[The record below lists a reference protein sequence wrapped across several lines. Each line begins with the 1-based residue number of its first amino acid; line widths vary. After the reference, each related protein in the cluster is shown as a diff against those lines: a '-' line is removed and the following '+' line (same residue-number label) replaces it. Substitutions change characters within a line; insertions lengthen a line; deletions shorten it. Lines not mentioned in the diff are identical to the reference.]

1 MKIQSLIFVY
11 TIQIFIINS
20 LHLLTKKFKN
30 DIIKYIKIVKGVC
43 EKMSD
48 KCLTVNELFSG
59 IGTQA
64 FALEYMKIPHK
75 VVGTAEIEK
84 NAIEAY
90 NIAHGET
97 RNYGDISKIESLDYA
112 DLWTYSFPCFTG
124 DTLVFTDKG
133 YKKMIDV
140 DTNDMVFTHK
150 SSFKPVLKKF
160 DNGMHEIWEIKT
172 ANVDVI
178 RTTKNHKFYVVTR
191 SKKWNTQT
199 NRYDFIFSEPYW
211 KECYELTSNDYVL
224 SPTYNVEKEIELK
237 EYIKPSDNKPGR
249 HDSIL
254 KLQPISNNT
263 DFYWILGKFIGDGWF
278 RADKKGIVI
287 CCSKKNNESKELERK
302 LNALKI
308 NYSKVEERTTYK
320 YHIISIELALFCE
333 KFNSGAVNKKLPI
346 EIFNLKKPLLKA
358 FIEGYLFA
366 DGCKVGNVHKITSV
380 SRELLYG
387 IGMCITKVYNVPFRL
402 YYNEM
407 PKTTVIEG
415 RTVNQHDVYQ
425 LVFDLRENIKRT
437 SCVYL
442 NNNYWYKITDV
453 KNTFEKEQVYDIEV
467 QEDHSLVV
475 QGLGV
480 HNCQDLSS
488 GGKCIGI
495 AEKGMNA
502 QDEHGNKI
510 ATRSGLLW
518 EVERL
523 LAHSCGYDIDKKTNK
538 LIKNEEYEVNPP
550 KYLLLENV
558 AELVKVRRHNDHFRN
573 WRDRLT
579 ELGYITSI
587 AILNGKDFGIPQNR
601 ERVFCLSVRK
611 DVYPDE
617 VYLPSTAKV
626 HPAKFEDFVDKE
638 VLDYKG
644 SLMIDPAI
652 SDYLLPAYTRDLE
665 AISKSDKEIFTCECK
680 SGFQDHRVGITA
692 APTIRHQNQHTAI
705 FVNNQIHKLTAC
717 ECWKFMGIKE
727 EDFWKVK
734 NNSNISNNIMC
745 GLAGNAIVVPVLM
758 SIFYQIYLIE
768 TRGYPIEN
776 PATVPYLT
784 LKDNVENLNPALF
797 D

>member
-30 DIIKYIKIVKGVC
+30 DIIKYIKIVKGVR

-124 DTLVFTDKG
+124 AMKVLTNNG
-133 YKKMIDV
+133 YKKIKDIKPGMFV
-140 DTNDMVFTHK
+140 YTHTGK
-150 SSFKPVLKKF
+150 LQKVINFF
-160 DNGMHEIWEIKT
+160 DNGKHPIINLKLSDT
-172 ANVDVI
+172 AI
-178 RTTKNHKFYVVTR
+178 IETTSNHKFLVNR
-191 SKKWNTQT
+191 SKN
-199 NRYDFIFSEPYW
+199 
-211 KECYELTSNDYVL
+211 
-224 SPTYNVEKEIELK
+224 IEWVMCK
-237 EYIKPSDNKPGR
+237 D
-249 HDSIL
+249 
-254 KLQPISNNT
+254 LQ
-263 DFYWILGKFIGDGWF
+263 IGDKVCKLS
-278 RADKKGIVI
+278 DKENKYNYVIV
-287 CCSKKNNESKELERK
+287 
-302 LNALKI
+302 
-308 NYSKVEERTTYK
+308 
-320 YHIISIELALFCE
+320 
-333 KFNSGAVNKKLPI
+333 
-346 EIFNLKKPLLKA
+346 
-358 FIEGYLFA
+358 
-366 DGCKVGNVHKITSV
+366 
-380 SRELLYG
+380 
-387 IGMCITKVYNVPFRL
+387 
-402 YYNEM
+402 
-407 PKTTVIEG
+407 
-415 RTVNQHDVYQ
+415 
-425 LVFDLRENIKRT
+425 ENI
-437 SCVYL
+437 SP
-442 NNNYWYKITDV
+442 
-453 KNTFEKEQVYDIEV
+453 KNTIENVYDIEV
-467 QEDHSLVV
+467 ETDHSFIIN
-475 QGLGV
+475 GV
-480 HNCQDLSS
+480 ITHNCQDLSS

-638 VLDYKG
+638 VLNYKG
-644 SLMIDPAI
+644 GLMIDPAI
-652 SDYLLPAYTRDLE
+652 SDYLMPAYTRDLE

>member
-30 DIIKYIKIVKGVC
+30 DIIKYIKIVKGVR

-124 DTLVFTDKG
+124 AMKVLTNNG
-133 YKKMIDV
+133 YKKIKDIKPGMFV
-140 DTNDMVFTHK
+140 YTHTGK
-150 SSFKPVLKKF
+150 LQKVINFF
-160 DNGMHEIWEIKT
+160 DNGKHPIINLKLSDTDIIE
-172 ANVDVI
+172 
-178 RTTKNHKFYVVTR
+178 TTSNHKFLVNR
-191 SKKWNTQT
+191 SKN
-199 NRYDFIFSEPYW
+199 
-211 KECYELTSNDYVL
+211 
-224 SPTYNVEKEIELK
+224 IEWVMCK
-237 EYIKPSDNKPGR
+237 D
-249 HDSIL
+249 
-254 KLQPISNNT
+254 LQ
-263 DFYWILGKFIGDGWF
+263 IGDKVCKLS
-278 RADKKGIVI
+278 DKENKYNYVIV
-287 CCSKKNNESKELERK
+287 
-302 LNALKI
+302 
-308 NYSKVEERTTYK
+308 
-320 YHIISIELALFCE
+320 
-333 KFNSGAVNKKLPI
+333 
-346 EIFNLKKPLLKA
+346 
-358 FIEGYLFA
+358 
-366 DGCKVGNVHKITSV
+366 
-380 SRELLYG
+380 
-387 IGMCITKVYNVPFRL
+387 
-402 YYNEM
+402 
-407 PKTTVIEG
+407 
-415 RTVNQHDVYQ
+415 
-425 LVFDLRENIKRT
+425 ENI
-437 SCVYL
+437 SP
-442 NNNYWYKITDV
+442 
-453 KNTFEKEQVYDIEV
+453 KNTIENVYDIEV
-467 QEDHSLVV
+467 ETDHSFIIN
-475 QGLGV
+475 GV
-480 HNCQDLSS
+480 ITHNCQDLSS

-638 VLDYKG
+638 VLNYKG
-644 SLMIDPAI
+644 GLMIDPAI
-652 SDYLLPAYTRDLE
+652 SDYLMPAYTRDLE

>member
-30 DIIKYIKIVKGVC
+30 DIIKYIKIVKGVR

-124 DTLVFTDKG
+124 AMKVLTNNG
-133 YKKMIDV
+133 YKKIKDIKPGMFV
-140 DTNDMVFTHK
+140 YTHTGK
-150 SSFKPVLKKF
+150 LQKVINFF
-160 DNGMHEIWEIKT
+160 DNGKHPIINLKLSDT
-172 ANVDVI
+172 AI
-178 RTTKNHKFYVVTR
+178 IETTSNHKFLVNR
-191 SKKWNTQT
+191 SKN
-199 NRYDFIFSEPYW
+199 
-211 KECYELTSNDYVL
+211 
-224 SPTYNVEKEIELK
+224 IEWVMCK
-237 EYIKPSDNKPGR
+237 D
-249 HDSIL
+249 
-254 KLQPISNNT
+254 LQ
-263 DFYWILGKFIGDGWF
+263 IGDKVCKLS
-278 RADKKGIVI
+278 DKENKYNYVIV
-287 CCSKKNNESKELERK
+287 
-302 LNALKI
+302 
-308 NYSKVEERTTYK
+308 
-320 YHIISIELALFCE
+320 
-333 KFNSGAVNKKLPI
+333 
-346 EIFNLKKPLLKA
+346 
-358 FIEGYLFA
+358 
-366 DGCKVGNVHKITSV
+366 
-380 SRELLYG
+380 
-387 IGMCITKVYNVPFRL
+387 
-402 YYNEM
+402 
-407 PKTTVIEG
+407 
-415 RTVNQHDVYQ
+415 
-425 LVFDLRENIKRT
+425 ENI
-437 SCVYL
+437 SP
-442 NNNYWYKITDV
+442 
-453 KNTFEKEQVYDIEV
+453 KNTIENVYDIEV
-467 QEDHSLVV
+467 ETDHSFIIN
-475 QGLGV
+475 GV
-480 HNCQDLSS
+480 ITHNCQDLSS

-644 SLMIDPAI
+644 GLMIDPAI
-652 SDYLLPAYTRDLE
+652 SDYLMPAYTRDLE

>member
-30 DIIKYIKIVKGVC
+30 DIIKYIKIVKGVR

-124 DTLVFTDKG
+124 AMKVLTNNG
-133 YKKMIDV
+133 YKKIKDIKPGMFV
-140 DTNDMVFTHK
+140 YTHTGK
-150 SSFKPVLKKF
+150 LQKVINFF
-160 DNGMHEIWEIKT
+160 DNGKHPIINLKLSDTDIIE
-172 ANVDVI
+172 
-178 RTTKNHKFYVVTR
+178 TTSNHKFLVNR
-191 SKKWNTQT
+191 SKN
-199 NRYDFIFSEPYW
+199 
-211 KECYELTSNDYVL
+211 
-224 SPTYNVEKEIELK
+224 IEWIMCK
-237 EYIKPSDNKPGR
+237 D
-249 HDSIL
+249 
-254 KLQPISNNT
+254 LQ
-263 DFYWILGKFIGDGWF
+263 IGDKVCKLS
-278 RADKKGIVI
+278 DKENKYNYVIV
-287 CCSKKNNESKELERK
+287 
-302 LNALKI
+302 
-308 NYSKVEERTTYK
+308 
-320 YHIISIELALFCE
+320 
-333 KFNSGAVNKKLPI
+333 
-346 EIFNLKKPLLKA
+346 
-358 FIEGYLFA
+358 
-366 DGCKVGNVHKITSV
+366 
-380 SRELLYG
+380 
-387 IGMCITKVYNVPFRL
+387 
-402 YYNEM
+402 
-407 PKTTVIEG
+407 
-415 RTVNQHDVYQ
+415 
-425 LVFDLRENIKRT
+425 ENI
-437 SCVYL
+437 SP
-442 NNNYWYKITDV
+442 
-453 KNTFEKEQVYDIEV
+453 KNTIENVYDIEV
-467 QEDHSLVV
+467 ETDHSFIIN
-475 QGLGV
+475 GV
-480 HNCQDLSS
+480 ITHNCQDLSS

-638 VLDYKG
+638 VLNYKG
-644 SLMIDPAI
+644 GLMIDPAI
-652 SDYLLPAYTRDLE
+652 SDYLMPAYTRDLE